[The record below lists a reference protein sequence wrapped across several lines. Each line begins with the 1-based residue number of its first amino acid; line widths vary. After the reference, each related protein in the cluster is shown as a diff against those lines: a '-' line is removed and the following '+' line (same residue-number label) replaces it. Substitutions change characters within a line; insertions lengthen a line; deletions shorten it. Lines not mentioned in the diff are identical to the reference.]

1 MMVAGHDLRAPILFL
16 TMAVLGMFSG
26 QASAQDIFAALPAS
40 APFHGGIVV
49 QIQQDYAI
57 RAACGPDMPFGCI
70 TMLDQRTCVVHL
82 WVGLPADLR
91 TTAETNLR
99 RMCANGG

>member
-1 MMVAGHDLRAPILFL
+1 MRDWLAAALICTPLAAAHAF
-16 TMAVLGMFSG
+16 
-26 QASAQDIFAALPAS
+26 DIFAALPAS
-40 APFHGGIVV
+40 LPFPGGISVV
-49 QIQQDYAI
+49 IQQDYAI

-70 TMLDQRTCVVHL
+70 TMLNAQTCIVHL
-82 WVGLPADLR
+82 LVGLPADLR

>member
-1 MMVAGHDLRAPILFL
+1 MRRLL
-16 TMAVLGMFSG
+16 AVLALIASP
-26 QASAQDIFAALPAS
+26 ASAQDIFAALPAS
-40 APFHGGIVV
+40 LPFPGGISVV
-49 QIQQDYAI
+49 IQQDYAI

-70 TMLDQRTCVVHL
+70 TMLNAQTCVVHL